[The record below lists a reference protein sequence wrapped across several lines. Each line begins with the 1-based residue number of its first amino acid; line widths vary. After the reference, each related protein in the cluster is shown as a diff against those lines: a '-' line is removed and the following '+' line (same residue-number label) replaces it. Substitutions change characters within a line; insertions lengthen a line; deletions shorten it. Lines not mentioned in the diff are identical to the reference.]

1 MLSTFMRFSP
11 SGWAGFGFAA
21 FAVLVIPLLAGS
33 LWLSVFTSTTCFALA
48 IAGVAF
54 LYARLGMVS
63 LAQVGLMGLGGWV
76 MLRLYFAF
84 GLPFEV
90 NLILA
95 ALVTMLCGMLLALP
109 ALRMRGLFL
118 ALVTL
123 MAAGGLEIVLA
134 TYQFPNGGEGF
145 WGVQTGTQKM
155 PRPVIAQTDAGYLR
169 YVVIVAA
176 LGFVLIEALRRMSTG
191 RAWALIRRSEAA
203 AMAAGVHVT
212 AYKAIAFGL
221 SGLLAGLAGGLL
233 AGSLGL
239 LDGGTFRASESIL
252 LFALAVVG
260 GARYWLGVVI
270 AAALFRILPA
280 LLNNWGLDADLSYVI
295 FGAGLLHAVI
305 TAPDGIAGQIMTA
318 VSNRFGRSGGAAG
331 AIATPKLDTEPSNR
345 AASDSQQ
352 VRVDDV
358 TMRFGGVVALDTVN
372 ATFTAPIS
380 GIIGPNGAGKT
391 TLMNVFSGLLTPTSG
406 SVHIGTT
413 DLAKLAPHLRG
424 RSGLRRSFQKEE
436 IAEDL
441 TVAENVMVQIDQAG
455 DTVTDRHAE
464 VARVLDIVGLGAKA
478 DVVGADL
485 NKFERRLTDFA
496 KCIAGAP
503 QLIMFDEP
511 AGGLSQ
517 QETQVIGDLI
527 MRIHSLTGAQTLVI
541 DHDVALI
548 TRICEETLVLD
559 FGKRIAFGPTKDVL
573 DDPAVKAAYLGIEE
587 VAA

>member
-1 MLSTFMRFSP
+1 MLTHFTRVSY
-11 SGWAGFGFAA
+11 SGWTGLVFAA
-21 FAVLVIPLLAGS
+21 FIVLVVPMFAGS
-33 LWLSVFTSTTCFALA
+33 LWLSVLTSTACFALA
-48 IAGVAF
+48 IAGVSF

-76 MLRLYFAF
+76 MLRFYFAF

-90 NLILA
+90 NLIIAGLI
-95 ALVTMLCGMLLALP
+95 TMLCGMLLALP

-145 WGVQTGTQKM
+145 WGVQTGIEKM
-155 PRPVIAQTDAGYLR
+155 PRPGIAQSDSAYMR
-169 YVVIVAA
+169 YVMIVAT
-176 LGFVLIEALRRMSTG
+176 LGFVLIEMFRRMSTG

-203 AMAAGVHVT
+203 AMAAGVNVT
-212 AYKAIAFGL
+212 AYKTIAFGL

-280 LLNNWGLDADLSYVI
+280 LLNNWGVDADLSYVI

-305 TAPDGIAGQIMTA
+305 TAPNGIAGQIIEA
-318 VSNRFGRSGGAAG
+318 VSGRFARNAG
-331 AIATPKLDTEPSNR
+331 AQATANPPNIDGAETQTSQDT
-345 AASDSQQ
+345 Q
-352 VRVDDV
+352 VEINDV
-358 TMRFGGVVALDTVN
+358 TVRFGGVVALDTIS
-372 ATFTAPIS
+372 ASFTAPVT

-391 TLMNVFSGLLTPTSG
+391 TLMNVFSGLLTPANG
-406 SVHIGTT
+406 SVAVGATQ
-413 DLAKLAPHLRG
+413 LSQMAPHM
-424 RSGLRRSFQKEE
+424 RSRVGLRRSFQKEE

-441 TVAENVMVQIDQAG
+441 TVSENILVQIDQ
-455 DTVTDRHAE
+455 TDNSFADRQSE
-464 VARVLDIVGLGAKA
+464 VMRVLDIVGMAHKA
-478 DVVGADL
+478 DTLGGDL

-496 KCIAGAP
+496 KCIVGTP
-503 QLIMFDEP
+503 KLIMFDEP

-517 QETQVIGDLI
+517 QETRVLGDLI
-527 MRIHSLTGAQTLVI
+527 LSVHRLTGAQTLVI
-541 DHDVALI
+541 DHDVELI
-548 TRICEETLVLD
+548 TRICNETLVLD
-559 FGKRIAFGPTKDVL
+559 FGKRIAFGPTNDVL
-573 DDPAVKAAYLGIEE
+573 EDPKVKAAYLGVEE